1 MGPSQEREGRGLPS
15 SLGPGTESGHCPPG
29 SAPGASGQG
38 LEQTAVLP
46 TEGWKGEP
54 GKPAGCEQ
62 ISPQRMLGTGL
73 TRGAPCGGW
82 TRGLG
87 RRGRG
92 AAESQGRTSS
102 RAWQMGCG
110 AREPGPGF
118 QAWGQDSWGQ
128 ISIPG
133 WAGRT
138 QRTQPVWPRRAAVDL
153 RMPLSVLQEGGPSA
167 DTAGVLRLGG
177 GHGFPCPG
185 VLASL
190 DTAALVVLRAG
201 ASLPQGWS
209 WKGSLLGGEAG
220 SQCPH

>member
-1 MGPSQEREGRGLPS
+1 MLPWPWEPPGQPSAASPGRRPPRDRFSARGNLGPSQEREGRGLPS

-73 TRGAPCGGW
+73 TRGAPCGSW

-92 AAESQGRTSS
+92 AAESEGRTSS

-128 ISIPG
+128 IDHFTGIKSNKLNILQPYLILPAEQFLRKITFVFVHRHSISNL
-133 WAGRT
+133 
-138 QRTQPVWPRRAAVDL
+138 QR
-153 RMPLSVLQEGGPSA
+153 M
-167 DTAGVLRLGG
+167 
-177 GHGFPCPG
+177 FI
-185 VLASL
+185 SL
-190 DTAALVVLRAG
+190 T
-201 ASLPQGWS
+201 
-209 WKGSLLGGEAG
+209 
-220 SQCPH
+220 